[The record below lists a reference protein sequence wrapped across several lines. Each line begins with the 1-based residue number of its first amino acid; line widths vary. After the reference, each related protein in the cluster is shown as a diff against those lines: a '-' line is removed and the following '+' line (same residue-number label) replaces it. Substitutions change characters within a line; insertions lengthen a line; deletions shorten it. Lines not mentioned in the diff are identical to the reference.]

1 MSFEYTPPKYAQLIA
16 ELERRIDSGE
26 YPPGSPLP
34 SEHQLMAEFS
44 MARPTVVKA
53 LGVLR
58 DQGWIITHQGK
69 GRFVRGRPAIPTGQQ
84 VRAGR
89 ELLDRKEVQVS
100 TRLLTAG
107 EVEAPNR
114 ISAYLGIEPKSP
126 VMLRRTLVEHDNE
139 PTEISS
145 TWLPVS
151 VAEGTALAE
160 SQELKQGVRRY
171 VEAAAGAALD
181 HIIEHVTA
189 RNPTKEECTLLDVKS
204 SAALLTVYAVAC
216 DATGKPWVVVESV
229 LPGDR
234 HELEDAYPIR

>member
-26 YPPGSPLP
+26 YPPGSLLP
-34 SEHQLMAEFS
+34 SEHQLMAEFA

-58 DQGWIITHQGK
+58 DQGWIVTHQGK

-89 ELLDRKEVQVS
+89 ELLDRREVQAS
-100 TRLLTAG
+100 SRLLTAG

-114 ISAYLGIEPKSP
+114 IAAYLGIKAKSS
-126 VMLRRTLVEHDNE
+126 VVLRRTLVEHDNE

-145 TWLPVS
+145 TWLPVE
-151 VAEGTALAE
+151 VAQGTALVE
-160 SQELKQGVRRY
+160 SEELKQGVRRY
-171 VEAAAGAALD
+171 VEAAAGTALD
-181 HIIEHVTA
+181 HIIEHITA
-189 RNPTKEECTLLDVKS
+189 RNPTKEECTLLAVKS

-216 DATGKPWVVVESV
+216 DATGKPWVVVESL

>member
-26 YPPGSPLP
+26 YPPGSLLP
-34 SEHQLMAEFS
+34 SEHTLMAEFG

-58 DQGWIITHQGK
+58 DQGWIATHQGK
-69 GRFVRGRPAIPTGQQ
+69 GRFVRGRPTMPTNQQ
-84 VRAGR
+84 ARPGR
-89 ELLDRKEVQVS
+89 ELLDRREVQVS
-100 TRLLTAG
+100 NRLLAADQ
-107 EVEAPNR
+107 VEAPNR
-114 ISAYLGIEPKSP
+114 IAAYLGIKPQSP
-126 VMLRRTLVEHDNE
+126 VVLRRSLVQHDNE

-145 TWLPVS
+145 TWVPVE
-151 VAEGTALAE
+151 VADGTPLTE
-160 SQELKQGVRRY
+160 SADLTQGIRRY
-171 VEAAAGAALD
+171 VESTAGITLD
-181 HIIEHVTA
+181 HIIEHITA
-189 RNPTKEECTLLDVKS
+189 RNPTKEESKLLEVKGS
-204 SAALLTVYAVAC
+204 DALLAVYAVAC

>member
-160 SQELKQGVRRY
+160 SQELKHGVRRY

-181 HIIEHVTA
+181 HIIEHITA